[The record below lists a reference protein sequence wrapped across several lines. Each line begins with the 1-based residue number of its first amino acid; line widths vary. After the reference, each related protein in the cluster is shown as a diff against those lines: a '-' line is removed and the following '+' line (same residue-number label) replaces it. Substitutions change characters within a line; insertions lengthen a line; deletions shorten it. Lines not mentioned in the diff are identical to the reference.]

1 MPGHEERGWAPAVV
15 SDVGED
21 DGDVY
26 LVGIREAGTPDSWSL
41 LFMECYDAED
51 PQEID
56 LGMDTYCLV
65 VDPGQATYYGGV
77 RECELGGGRLR
88 LALTEEAASSLGMPV
103 DTSFDLDLTP
113 QQVDQLGRGLARVL
127 TSGRADAV
135 PQRLHV

>member
-1 MPGHEERGWAPAVV
+1 MPDHEQRAWAPAVV
-15 SDVGED
+15 GDVGED
-21 DGDVY
+21 DSDVY
-26 LVGIREAGTPDSWSL
+26 VVGLRETGASDSWSL

-51 PQEID
+51 PQEIE

-65 VDPGQATYYGGV
+65 VDPGQATCYGGV

-88 LALTEEAASSLGMPV
+88 LVLTEEAARSLGIPV
-103 DTSFDLDLTP
+103 DTSFALDLTP